1 MEITVNIP
9 DEDLVVSISDLGKPE
24 IKALIRGVLF
34 DQGQEEDLIWEVIAE
49 CLESLRTTYA
59 EEADWYTERELQE
72 TFDDHDR
79 KPAEHYAAIRAEALT
94 YQAATDHI
102 LRYVRDVLAGKPE
115 WVGGE

>member
-9 DEDLVVSISDLGKPE
+9 DEDLVVGISDLGKTE
-24 IKALIRGVLF
+24 IKALIRSVLF
-34 DQGQEEDLIWEVIAE
+34 DQGHDEGLTWEVIAE

-79 KPAEHYAAIRAEALT
+79 KPAEHYATIRAEALM
-94 YQAATDHI
+94 YRSATDHV
-102 LRYVRDVLAGKPE
+102 LHHVRDVLSGKPE
-115 WVGGE
+115 RVG